1 MNDNLKSHLTK
12 ADIIEFET
20 ALSGMTDTERHVL
33 FRLMEL
39 HPIEDVLEII
49 ACTEDEDDTSE
60 YHFTEPDP
68 YAKCTPVPQ
77 TQNQNVQISEDG
89 CIYVKNPSACWMP
102 ELTLHRQIGG
112 TVYTVTG
119 SYSGSGM
126 LDKKL
131 LRVMVQNAKNMEDFE

>member
-1 MNDNLKSHLTK
+1 MNHNLNPCLTEPDL
-12 ADIIEFET
+12 AEFET
-20 ALSGMTDTERHVL
+20 ALAELSSTERHVL

-39 HPIEDVLEII
+39 HPIEDVLDII
-49 ACTEDEDDTSE
+49 ACMEDGDEANGP
-60 YHFTEPDP
+60 HFIEHDP
-68 YAKCTPVPQ
+68 YAKCAPVPHP
-77 TQNQNVQISEDG
+77 QNQNIQMNEDG
-89 CIYVKNPSACWMP
+89 CICVKNPSACWVP

-131 LRVMVQNAKNMEDFE
+131 LRVMEQNAEIMEDSE